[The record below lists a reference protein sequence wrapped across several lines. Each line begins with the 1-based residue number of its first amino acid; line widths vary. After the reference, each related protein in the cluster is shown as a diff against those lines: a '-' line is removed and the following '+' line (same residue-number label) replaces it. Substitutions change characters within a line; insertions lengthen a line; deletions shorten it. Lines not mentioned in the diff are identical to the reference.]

1 MPCRVTQDGQV
12 IAEKNFNNTTPL
24 KKTFV
29 LFSLK
34 KESNSLWK
42 VWGYGYNNPGKE
54 HAEVLVLDAIKE
66 YIAENQNCRK
76 YKVTLFLSHSP
87 CHECSARILSFL
99 TSRNGIQM
107 EIKASRP
114 YFLNNE
120 EERKGLWYLK
130 KASIPVKMMD
140 RFDYQKSFNL
150 FVHPTKKFTPW
161 LAQENKMSL
170 PPFLPHLFARNMTNC
185 RQIEAV
191 GFVLCAF
198 ES

>member
-1 MPCRVTQDGQV
+1 MPESSTALCNQSGPKLMTENDF
-12 IAEKNFNNTTPL
+12 IENFNNTTPL

-161 LAQENKMSL
+161 LGLDEQSKKNLDEMNTIWKQVRGGKCL
-170 PPFLPHLFARNMTNC
+170 
-185 RQIEAV
+185 Q
-191 GFVLCAF
+191 
-198 ES
+198 